1 MLQEA
6 YDICKKYNNNM
17 IKYVCGIYA
26 NSLIDKIAN
35 DHDEFTNTNKP
46 TSFSAYDDFQ
56 KKQK

>member
-1 MLQEA
+1 
-6 YDICKKYNNNM
+6 M